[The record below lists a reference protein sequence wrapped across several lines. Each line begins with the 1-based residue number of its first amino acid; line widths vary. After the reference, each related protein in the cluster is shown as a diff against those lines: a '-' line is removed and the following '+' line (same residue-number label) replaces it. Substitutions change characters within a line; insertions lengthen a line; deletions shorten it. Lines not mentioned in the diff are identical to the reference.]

1 MKKNAVVFSSW
12 MPSNVIHRGGIYL
25 SYIRDYFGDCDV
37 YIGVN
42 ANSDLAWVDMIESA
56 LPEAQVSLVDPE
68 MAVDSDVSGFQV
80 ALYTIMKSGIEYDYV
95 YFMHTKGISYPLDSV
110 WYISCRDYFMQFAE
124 KRKEYDEILKNDDI
138 GGWAHIARNFNMKIS
153 KHPEQILSLIKPQ
166 SLPSEVIPQDIMWL
180 LTHYAI
186 KGKIV
191 KWFLDNAKDEFF
203 TTNLQD
209 RYFFEVCFPL
219 IIDAYGKKREN
230 QVFWE

>member
-12 MPSNVIHRGGIYL
+12 IPNSTIHRSGIYL

-42 ANSDLAWVDMIESA
+42 AESDLAWIDLIEST
-56 LPEAQVSLVDPE
+56 LPEAHIALVDPDL
-68 MAVDSDVSGFQV
+68 AVNSDVSGFQS
-80 ALYTIMKSGIEYDYV
+80 ALKLMKDNREDYENV
-95 YFMHTKGISYPLDSV
+95 YFMHSKGISYPLDSV

-124 KRKEYDEILKNDDI
+124 KRKEYDEILENDEI
-138 GGWAHIARNFNMKIS
+138 GGWAHIARNFDMKIS
-153 KHPEQILSLIKPQ
+153 KNL
-166 SLPSEVIPQDIMWL
+166 EVISSYMKIPINSETIPTNTMWL

-191 KWFLDNAKDEFF
+191 KWFLDNSTEEFF
-203 TTNLQD
+203 TTNLKD

-219 IIDAYGKKREN
+219 IVDAYGKKREN

>member
-12 MPSNVIHRGGIYL
+12 MPSNVLHRGGVYL

-37 YIGVN
+37 YVGIN
-42 ANSDLAWVDMIESA
+42 ANSDLAWVDMIESE
-56 LPEAQVSLVDPE
+56 LPEAQVALVDPE
-68 MAVDSDVSGFQV
+68 MYIDSDVSGFQV
-80 ALYTIMKSGIEYDYV
+80 ALKSLKESGNEYDTV
-95 YFMHTKGISYPLDSV
+95 YFMHSKGISYPLDSV

-124 KRKEYDEILKNDDI
+124 KRQEYDELLKNDDV
-138 GGWAHIARNFNMKIS
+138 GGWAHIARKFDMNAS
-153 KHPEQILSLIKPQ
+153 KHPEQILSFMRNAPENVKPQ
-166 SLPSEVIPQDIMWL
+166 DTMWL

-191 KWFLDNAKDEFF
+191 KWFLDDTKDEFF
-203 TTNLQD
+203 TENLKD

-219 IIDAYGKKREN
+219 IVDAYGKKREN